1 MLADMKR
8 IEELPARRGDV
19 RNGSVECRAIDL

>member
-8 IEELPARRGDV
+8 IEELPARSRDV
-19 RNGSVECRAIDL
+19 RNGSVECRAVAL